1 MPSETIGLDIGSHA
15 IKLIGLKMTAQGPFL
30 TQARVKEIPYGE
42 QKEDV
47 NFIAE
52 TLKALLREANLK
64 PGKVSLIASGSGVN
78 IRCISLPS
86 MPKAELPEAIR
97 WEIKSQLPFPIE
109 SAQIDFHTLGEFEE
123 EGVKKIHLIVV
134 ACPRQLIERTLSI
147 AQGAGLQPAHLDVAP
162 FALWNAM
169 HTWYPFFQEEVIA
182 LVELGSEKT
191 GIYLFQNKILQFSR
205 EVTPAGADITHAIME
220 GIGSGEEPPLLYE
233 RAEKIKREIGISAE
247 TSPER
252 VEGESIPVA
261 KISFFI
267 RPVLEKLAA
276 EINRSL
282 DYYRNQF
289 HVERIDRLLLT
300 GGGAN
305 LKNVASYLADE
316 LRLPVECFNPV
327 KEVLFDSRMVETQV
341 LEEIGLRFTAAM
353 GVALPAPKR
362 IELLPAKE
370 PYWSRARLEKSIP
383 TLSLVVTFLIF
394 LGIFWNLSGQAAA
407 LKRERDEKIAKVKP
421 LEALQGKLALLKD
434 QENRKKLDLSFYTSS
449 LGSSVPSREILKA
462 LRTIV
467 PGNVTVTLLAVPE
480 KAKPPKGE
488 PKESPAREEREL
500 QIAGLA
506 FGNDLQCLTALAQ
519 LIERLEDWP
528 LFHNAKLIKAEE
540 NKSYNRPGIE
550 FEIFCDI
557 DLDRLLKEGKVVTHG
572 VKK

>member
-1 MPSETIGLDIGSHA
+1 MPETIGLDIGSHS
-15 IKLIGLKMTAQGPFL
+15 IKLIGLKMTAQGPLL

-78 IRCISLPS
+78 IRFISLPS

-394 LGIFWNLSGQAAA
+394 LGIFWNLSGQAAT

-557 DLDRLLKEGKVVTHG
+557 DLDRLPKEGKAVTHG

>member
-1 MPSETIGLDIGSHA
+1 MAKETIGLDIGSHA
-15 IKLIGLKMTAQGPFL
+15 IKLIGLKMTAQGLFL
-30 TQARVKEIPYGE
+30 TQARVKDIPRGGE
-42 QKEDV
+42 KEDV

-52 TLKALLREANLK
+52 TLKALLREADLK

-78 IRCISLPS
+78 IRFISLPF

-134 ACPRQLIERTLSI
+134 ACPRQIVDRSLSI
-147 AQGAGLQPAHLDVAP
+147 AEQAGMQPIHLDVAP
-162 FALWNAM
+162 FALWNALL
-169 HTWYPFFQEEVIA
+169 TFQGLEKDKGVG
-182 LVELGSEKT
+182 LLDLGSEKT
-191 GIYLFQNKILQFSR
+191 GIHIFQNGILQFSR
-205 EVTPAGADITHAIME
+205 EVTPAGADITQAIME
-220 GIGSGEEPPLLYE
+220 GIGSGEEASLLNE
-233 RAEKIKREIGISAE
+233 RAEKIKREIGIPGK
-247 TSPER
+247 TSSER

-261 KISFFI
+261 KISFLI

-276 EINRSL
+276 EISRSL
-282 DYYRNQF
+282 DYYSNQF
-289 HVERIDRLLLT
+289 QVERINRLLLT

-305 LKNVASYLADE
+305 LKNVAPYLAEE

-327 KEVLFDSRMVETQV
+327 KEVLFDPQRVDPQV
-341 LEEIGLRFTAAM
+341 LSEMGPRFTAAV
-353 GVALPAPKR
+353 GVALPAPQR
-362 IELLPAKE
+362 IELLPVKE
-370 PYWSRARLEKSIP
+370 PYWSRARLEKRIP
-383 TLSLVVTFLIF
+383 TVSLVITFLIF
-394 LGIFWNLSGQAAA
+394 LGIFWNMSGQAAA

-421 LEALQGKLALLKD
+421 LEALQGKLALLKV
-434 QENRKKLDLSFYTSS
+434 QESQRKLNLSFYTSS
-449 LGSSVPSREILKA
+449 LGSSIPSREILKA

-467 PGNVTVTLLAVPE
+467 PGNVTVTLMAVAE

-488 PKESPAREEREL
+488 PKESPAGEEREL

-528 LFHNAKLIKAEE
+528 LFHNAKLMKAEE

-557 DLDRLLKEGKVVTHG
+557 DLDRLPKEGKAVTHG

>member
-1 MPSETIGLDIGSHA
+1 MPETIGLDIGSHA
-15 IKLIGLKMTAQGPFL
+15 IKLIGLKMTAQGPLL

-78 IRCISLPS
+78 IRFISLPS

>member
-1 MPSETIGLDIGSHA
+1 MAETIGLDIGSHS

-30 TQARVKEIPYGE
+30 TQARVKEIPYGGE
-42 QKEDV
+42 KED
-47 NFIAE
+47 NAFIAE
-52 TLKALLREANLK
+52 ILKALLRKAGLK
-64 PGKVSLIASGSGVN
+64 PGKVSLTASGSGVN

-109 SAQIDFHTLGEFEE
+109 SARIDFHALDEFEE

-134 ACPRQLIERTLSI
+134 ACPTQLIDRTLSI

-169 HTWYPFFQEEVIA
+169 HTWYPFPQKEVIA

-220 GIGSGEEPPLLYE
+220 GISSGEEPSLLYE
-233 RAEKIKREIGISAE
+233 RAEKIKREIGIPAE

-252 VEGESIPVA
+252 VKGESIPVA
-261 KISFFI
+261 KISFLI

-282 DYYRNQF
+282 DYYRSQF

-316 LRLPVECFNPV
+316 LRLPVECFNPF
-327 KEVLFDSRMVETQV
+327 KEVLFDSRKVDAQV
-341 LEEIGLRFTAAM
+341 LEEMGPRFTAAM

-362 IELLPAKE
+362 IELLPGKE
-370 PYWSRARLEKSIP
+370 SYWSRARLEKSIP
-383 TLSLVVTFLIF
+383 TLSLVITFLIF
-394 LGIFWNLSGQAAA
+394 LGVFWNMSGQAAA
-407 LKRERDEKIAKVKP
+407 LKKERDEKIAQVKP
-421 LEALQGKLALLKD
+421 LEILQAKLALLKD
-434 QENRKKLDLSFYTSS
+434 QENQKKLDLSFYTSS

-462 LRTIV
+462 IRGIV
-467 PGNVTVTLLAVPE
+467 PGNVTITLLAVPDR
-480 KAKPPKGE
+480 AKPSKGE
-488 PKESPAREEREL
+488 SKESPTQERREL
-500 QIAGLA
+500 QITGLA

-519 LIERLEDWP
+519 LIERAENGP
-528 LFHNAKLIKAEE
+528 LFKNVKLMKAEE
-540 NKSYNRPGIE
+540 NKLYNRPGIE

-557 DLDRLLKEGKVVTHG
+557 DLSSLPKEGKAVTHG

>member
-1 MPSETIGLDIGSHA
+1 MAETIGLDIGSHS

-30 TQARVKEIPYGE
+30 TQARVKEIPYGGE
-42 QKEDV
+42 KED
-47 NFIAE
+47 NAFIAE
-52 TLKALLREANLK
+52 ILKALLREAGLK
-64 PGKVSLIASGSGVN
+64 PGKVSLTASGSGVN

-109 SAQIDFHTLGEFEE
+109 SARIDFHALDEFEE

-134 ACPRQLIERTLSI
+134 ACPTQLIDRTLSI

-169 HTWYPFFQEEVIA
+169 HTWYPFPQEEVIA

-220 GIGSGEEPPLLYE
+220 GISSGEEPSLLYE
-233 RAEKIKREIGISAE
+233 RAEKIKREIGIPAE

-261 KISFFI
+261 KISFLI

-282 DYYRNQF
+282 DYYRSQF

-316 LRLPVECFNPV
+316 LRLPVECFNPF
-327 KEVLFDSRMVETQV
+327 KEVLFDSRKVDAQV
-341 LEEIGLRFTAAM
+341 LEEMGPRFTAAM

-362 IELLPAKE
+362 IELLPGKE
-370 PYWSRARLEKSIP
+370 SYWSRARLEKSIP
-383 TLSLVVTFLIF
+383 TLSLVITFLIF
-394 LGIFWNLSGQAAA
+394 LGVFWNMSGQAAA
-407 LKRERDEKIAKVKP
+407 LKKERDEKIAQVKP
-421 LEALQGKLALLKD
+421 LEILQAKLALLKD
-434 QENRKKLDLSFYTSS
+434 QENQKKLDLSFYTSS

-462 LRTIV
+462 IRGIV
-467 PGNVTVTLLAVPE
+467 PGNVTITLLAVPDR
-480 KAKPPKGE
+480 AKPSKGE
-488 PKESPAREEREL
+488 SKESPTQERREL
-500 QIAGLA
+500 QITGLA

-519 LIERLEDWP
+519 LIERAENGP
-528 LFHNAKLIKAEE
+528 LFRNVKLMKAEE
-540 NKSYNRPGIE
+540 NKLYNRPGIE

-557 DLDRLLKEGKVVTHG
+557 DLNSSPKEGKAITHG
-572 VKK
+572 IKK